1 MSAKI
6 SGKPLR
12 NKPEITVAGVTEH
25 QGRFLV
31 VEERINRRLVF
42 NQPAGHVEQGE
53 SLVTAVIRE
62 VREETA
68 WRFVPTALI
77 GIYLWCSPD
86 SGVTTMR
93 FAFEGS
99 VADHDASQPLDRGI
113 VRTHWL
119 SRAEL
124 LEREERLRSPLVM
137 RCVEDYLGGN
147 RRPLDSV
154 VNLDLITAHSMPA
167 LAV

>member
-1 MSAKI
+1 MSAKL
-6 SGKPLR
+6 SGASPH
-12 NKPEITVAGVTEH
+12 NKPEITVAGVTEQ

-42 NQPAGHVEQGE
+42 NQPAGHVELGE

-68 WRFVPTALI
+68 WLFVPTALI
-77 GIYLWCSPD
+77 GIYIWCSPD

-99 VADHDASQPLDRGI
+99 VADHDASQPLDHGI
-113 VRTHWL
+113 
-119 SRAEL
+119 
-124 LEREERLRSPLVM
+124 
-137 RCVEDYLGGN
+137 
-147 RRPLDSV
+147 
-154 VNLDLITAHSMPA
+154 
-167 LAV
+167 

>member
-1 MSAKI
+1 MQAA
-6 SGKPLR
+6 
-12 NKPEITVAGVTEH
+12 NPEITVAGITESD
-25 QGRFLV
+25 GRFLV
-31 VEERINRRLVF
+31 VEELINSRLVF

-53 SLVTAVIRE
+53 TLMTAVIRE

-68 WRFVPTALI
+68 WRFIPKALV
-77 GIYLWCSPD
+77 GVYLWRSPA

-99 VADHDASQPLDRGI
+99 VADHDAEQQLDQGI
-113 VRTHWL
+113 VGTHWL
-119 SRAEL
+119 SRTEL

-147 RRPLDSV
+147 RQPLDSIAH
-154 VNLDLITAHSMPA
+154 LDLVTASAMPA
-167 LAV
+167 LAI